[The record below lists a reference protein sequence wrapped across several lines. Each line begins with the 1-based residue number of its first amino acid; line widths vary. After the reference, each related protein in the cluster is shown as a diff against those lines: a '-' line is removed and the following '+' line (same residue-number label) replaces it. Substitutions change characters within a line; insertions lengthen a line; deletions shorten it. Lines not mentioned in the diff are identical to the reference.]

1 MFRRMRDQYIKS
13 GDGFLL
19 VYSITDRSSST
30 AITSFH
36 EQIVAAK
43 GKKDKIIP
51 QIPIILVGNKVSK
64 VTHCFLD
71 CYYCYCCGFVLHWP
85 IYMSVC
91 WFLDLF
97 SCGLCTSLNFCLY
110 VRYLFRSICLRRLPF
125 SNLHWFLWNRF
136 RSH

>member
-1 MFRRMRDQYIKS
+1 MRDQYIKS

-19 VYSITDRSSST
+19 VYSITDRSSFT

-71 CYYCYCCGFVLHWP
+71 CYYRYCYGFVLH
-85 IYMSVC
+85 
-91 WFLDLF
+91 
-97 SCGLCTSLNFCLY
+97 
-110 VRYLFRSICLRRLPF
+110 
-125 SNLHWFLWNRF
+125 
-136 RSH
+136 

>member
-1 MFRRMRDQYIKS
+1 MRDQYIKS

-71 CYYCYCCGFVLHWP
+71 CYYRYCCGFVLH
-85 IYMSVC
+85 
-91 WFLDLF
+91 
-97 SCGLCTSLNFCLY
+97 
-110 VRYLFRSICLRRLPF
+110 
-125 SNLHWFLWNRF
+125 
-136 RSH
+136 